1 MPMPKPKTEGR
12 YLKAPKAGQSIT
24 FRVLADPLEFYVAFK
39 TDEDKKQ
46 HPVRRASL
54 SDFRPGD
61 YDLTDKFG
69 KASPKY
75 CQAFPILGPTR
86 DVMIAEFRQKTI
98 LDGLFA
104 LDNKPKWGD
113 LRGYDVTVTGAE
125 DGKSYT
131 VTPEPKE
138 PLTEDEQE
146 KWDGLVRNGFNLRVL
161 LNCDD
166 PFKECG
172 VSGGHEDGGP
182 DFDSPDDRIPF

>member
-24 FRVLADPLEFYVAFK
+24 FRILADPVEFYVAFK
-39 TDEDKKQ
+39 TNSDNKQ
-46 HPVRRASL
+46 VPVRRKSL

-75 CQAFPILGPTR
+75 CQAFAILGPTR
-86 DVMIAEFRQKTI
+86 DAMVIEFRQKTI

-113 LRGYDVTVTGAE
+113 LRGYDVTVTCAE
-125 DGKSYT
+125 DGKGYT

-138 PLTEDEQE
+138 PLTEEEQE
-146 KWDGLVRNGFNLRVL
+146 KWDGLVRNGFDLRVL
-161 LNCDD
+161 LDGLD

-172 VSGGHEDGGP
+172 APSAEPHGDEDVP
-182 DFDSPDDRIPF
+182 DWI